1 MIDCNKIYSMVLTD
15 DDGKTYKSDFVKIY
29 NTKLHRLDWTKEVVL
44 DMKIE
49 SHELVISEPEAGTP
63 PEMPLAAVAAKA
75 TKIIQ
80 EEKRKKA
87 IEKEWMQLTDEV
99 CKAVKK
105 GESYIYVKSLWMED
119 EKRLI
124 EMGYEVSKI
133 DTENGR
139 VWKIRWAEPFY
150 LS

>member
-1 MIDCNKIYSMVLTD
+1 MLDFMKTYKMVLTD
-15 DDGKTYKSDFVKIY
+15 DDGNTYKSDNV
-29 NTKLHRLDWTKEVVL
+29 RLMNADIHSVGPEELYAEIMVSAPRF
-44 DMKIE
+44 MIE
-49 SHELVISEPEAGTP
+49 MNEAGTP

-87 IEKEWMQLTDEV
+87 LEKEWMQLTDEV

-105 GESYIYVKSLWMED
+105 GESYIYVKSLWMEN

>member
-1 MIDCNKIYSMVLTD
+1 MIDCSKIYKMVLTD

-29 NTKLHRLDWTKEVVL
+29 NTELRRLNWTKEVVL
-44 DMKIE
+44 NMEIE
-49 SHELVISEPEAGTP
+49 SHELVIGDPNAETP
-63 PEMPLAAVAAKA
+63 PEMPSAEVAAKA

-87 IEKEWMQLTDEV
+87 LEKEWTQLTDEA
-99 CKAVKK
+99 CKAIKK
-105 GESYIYVKSLWMED
+105 GESYIWVKTLWMEN

-133 DTENGR
+133 DTDNGR
-139 VWKIRWAEPFY
+139 VWKIRWAESLY

>member
-1 MIDCNKIYSMVLTD
+1 MIDCTKKYKVVLTD
-15 DDGKTYKSDFVKIY
+15 EDGNVHKSDNVEIQDANVYFTGCEDFAEI
-29 NTKLHRLDWTKEVVL
+29 KLVMWKLCTENA
-44 DMKIE
+44 E
-49 SHELVISEPEAGTP
+49 TP

-87 IEKEWMQLTDEV
+87 LEKEWVQLIDEV

-133 DTENGR
+133 DTDNGR